1 MGDRDRGIGR
11 TTKQMLAAPTHS
23 IFVWCN
29 DRLDYPKRLARKIG
43 RLDLQIVSPQWLDGR
58 WNGLMLTGIV
68 IDHDIELTEK
78 QQRLLDAALT
88 RVR

>member
-1 MGDRDRGIGR
+1 MEYANRGTGK

-29 DRLDYPKRLARKIG
+29 DRLDYPKRLAREIG
-43 RLDLQIVSPQWLDGR
+43 RLDLQIVSPRWLEER
-58 WNGLMLTGIV
+58 WLGLMLTGIV
-68 IDHDIELTEK
+68 IDHAIELTEK